1 MRYVKINPL
10 SSIPQK
16 VICLLDVED
25 EILSEEY
32 IDVSDKPDVGAN
44 SWYLV
49 GVGFVDAPI
58 KTKTFWERLDEINKS
73 YQKDVDKFNKA
84 FMLAYLADGPEQD
97 NKQATI
103 RTQYAARRDQYN
115 TETSVLK
122 HEFGLE

>member
-16 VICLLDVED
+16 VICLLETED

-32 IDVSDKPDVGAN
+32 IDVTGDSNVGAN

-49 GVGFVDAPI
+49 GVGFVNPPI
-58 KTKTFWERLDEINKS
+58 KTKTFWERLNEVNKS

-97 NKQATI
+97 DKQATI
-103 RTQYAARRDQYN
+103 RAQYAARRDQYN
-115 TETSVLK
+115 TEASVLK